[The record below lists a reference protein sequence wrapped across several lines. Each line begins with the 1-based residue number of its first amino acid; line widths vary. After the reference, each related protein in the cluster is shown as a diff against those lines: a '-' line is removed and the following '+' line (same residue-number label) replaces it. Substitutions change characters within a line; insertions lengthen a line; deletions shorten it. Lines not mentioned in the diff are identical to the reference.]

1 MTSSGHFKQK
11 KIMKSTTLKVSSLA
25 TAIAFVSV
33 LAACGNKETK
43 TDAPAAKTST
53 SASASD
59 SQIVYVN
66 SDTLLAK
73 YEYAKDIRN
82 KMESKGKTAES
93 DLAAKAQAF
102 QREVQ
107 QYQAQANTLPADQRA
122 ATEQRL
128 QRKDQELKAYQQN
141 AGAALQ
147 NENAKEQEA
156 LYNKIADYLKTYA
169 KSKGYKMVLTYAKG
183 NSAILFADE
192 TLDVTTPVLTGLNEA
207 YAKDKK

>member
-1 MTSSGHFKQK
+1 M
-11 KIMKSTTLKVSSLA
+11 A
-25 TAIAFVSV
+25 TAIALVSV
-33 LAACGNKETK
+33 LTACGDKESKTETTATK
-43 TDAPAAKTST
+43 TTAAVTTEDK
-53 SASASD
+53 
-59 SQIVYVN
+59 IVYVN
-66 SDTLLAK
+66 SDSLLTK
-73 YEYAKDIRN
+73 YQYAKDIKN
-82 KMESKGKTAES
+82 KMETKGKAAES
-93 DLAAKAQAF
+93 DLASKGQAF
-102 QREVQ
+102 QRELQ

-169 KSKGYKMVLTYAKG
+169 KSKGYKMVLTYSKG

-192 TLDVTTPVLTGLNEA
+192 TLDVTAPVVAGLNEA